1 MKSVIFYSIQCV
13 KLSLASSRFKD
24 LECIFDK
31 VSNCPSQYKLFV
43 FCNATYDIE
52 VDT

>member
-1 MKSVIFYSIQCV
+1 MKSVIFYSIQFV

-24 LECIFDK
+24 LYCIFDK
-31 VSNCPSQYKLFV
+31 VSNCPSLNKLFV